1 MSFRLARRR
10 AGAIIIGAASLMM
23 TSAPAA
29 FAQSPAASP
38 ARPTPEVPLREA
50 LRRGIAEIFAA
61 DAAPGM
67 SVVVV
72 MDTAIMYIDGFG
84 YADAAARRPVTPETV
99 FYIASSTKSFTALAA
114 ALLDREGI
122 VSLDAPLSRYIPGT
136 RLQAPL
142 SADSIT
148 IRELLTHTHGIDN
161 DGPIVFRTAFSGEH
175 DNAMLERLLAEH
187 PADERGGA
195 FRYGNIGYNVASL
208 ALDRVTGKSW
218 KDVVA
223 ERVLEP
229 LGMRS
234 TTGYVS
240 RVPEHLLAQ
249 PYVPGDTGSELIPY
263 IKMDGNMHAAGGLV
277 STAADMARWLEVNI
291 NDGVLDGR
299 PVFPEPV
306 MREAHRM
313 QVPHGD
319 SLGSWPR
326 HGYALG
332 WQVGTYRGDTLLHHF
347 GGFAGFDA
355 HVSFMPERRVGVAV
369 LVNGGM
375 GGSLM
380 NQVAQYVYDVAVGGA
395 DPDSAAAQRR
405 ADLSDLILRVRGQ
418 IADNRAERRARP
430 QQLPHPLSAYAGTY
444 ESPSF
449 GRMVWTVE
457 DGRLVARIGALSSVA
472 EAFRAADNVLRVELI
487 PASGNTIRFVFEGD
501 SAASL
506 VWQDVTFERV
516 R

>member
-1 MSFRLARRR
+1 MSFTERRMSLRRSRRGTAAVMTIAALA
-10 AGAIIIGAASLMM
+10 ALIPAGAAS
-23 TSAPAA
+23 
-29 FAQSPAASP
+29 AQSSRRAD
-38 ARPTPEVPLREA
+38 LKEA
-50 LRRGIAEIFAA
+50 LSRGIAEIFSA

-72 MDTAIMYIDGFG
+72 MDTAVVYIDGYGF
-84 YADAAARRPVTPETV
+84 ADATARRPVTPETV
-99 FYIASSTKSFTALAA
+99 FYIASSTKSFTALAT
-114 ALLDREGI
+114 ALLDRDGI
-122 VSLDAPLSRYIPGT
+122 VSLDSPLSRYLPGA
-136 RLQAPL
+136 RLKAPL

-175 DNAMLERLLAEH
+175 DPEMLERLLAEH
-187 PADERGGA
+187 APDERGGA

-249 PYVPGDTGSELIPY
+249 PYVPGDSGSEPVPY
-263 IKMDGNMHAAGGLV
+263 VKTDGNMHAAGGLV

-291 NDGVLDGR
+291 NDGILDGR
-299 PVFPEPV
+299 QVFPEEL
-306 MREAHRM
+306 MREVHRM
-313 QVPHGD
+313 QVSHGD

-332 WQVGTYRGDTLLHHF
+332 WQVGTYGGDELLHHF
-347 GGFAGFDA
+347 GGFPGFDA
-355 HVSFMPERRVGVAV
+355 HVSFMPERRIGVAV

-380 NQVAQYVYDVAVGGA
+380 DRVAQYVYDVAAGGA
-395 DPDSAAAQRR
+395 DADSAAAQRR
-405 ADLSDLILRVRGQ
+405 ADLSTVVARVRGQ
-418 IADNRAERRARP
+418 IGENRAQRRARP
-430 QQLPHPLSAYAGTY
+430 QDLPHPLSAYAGTY
-444 ESPSF
+444 ENPSF

-457 DGRLVARIGALSSVA
+457 NGRLVARIGALSSVA
-472 EAFRAADNVLRVELI
+472 EAFRAADNILRVELI
-487 PASGNTIRFVFEGD
+487 PASGNTIRFAFEGD
-501 SAASL
+501 RAASL
-506 VWQDVTFERV
+506 VWQDVTFER
-516 R
+516 RPR